1 MNHDI
6 GAFVMVQRLSLEPID
21 KLGAI
26 VSGKDVLDRV
36 FRPQCNDPFRYG
48 QQEQIMI
55 AEDDLDGGAK
65 LFEVAQDAKRIRAAI
80 DQIADAPEAVY
91 GRIKPDEFEQA
102 FQGARAALDIADCVD
117 GHRVEKKMRWCE
129 SIAPRVYG
137 YFASIL
143 LDSPPRAVNPPVT
156 VAQTGRQ
163 DFTTSRRIR
172 LTAFS

>member
-1 MNHDI
+1 MNHEI
-6 GAFVMVQRLSLEPID
+6 RAFVIVQRLSPEP
-21 KLGAI
+21 LQQLRPI
-26 VSGKDVLDRV
+26 VGGEDILNRV
-36 FRPQCNDPFRYG
+36 FRPQRNNAFRDG
-48 QQEQIMI
+48 EQEQVVI
-55 AEDDLDGGAK
+55 AKDDLCGRPE
-65 LFEVAQDAKRIRAAI
+65 LFEITKDAKGVRASI

-91 GRIKPDEFEQA
+91 GRIKPEEFEQSL
-102 FQGARAALDIADCVD
+102 QGARAALDVADCVD
-117 GHRVEKKMRWCE
+117 GHRVEKEMRWCE
-129 SIAPRVYG
+129 SIAPRGYG